1 MQTEEKKEEISN
13 VENYE
18 QSGSEEHNLVNEMD
32 NFIEEKYENN
42 ENDSTKYS
50 ENEDKNKNQKKK
62 NARPE
67 KSLASARTIKS
78 QQTTPVTRS
87 RITFKEKWEFEQL
100 ERNPFFDYF
109 VGDNRHFIKF
119 ENSKYFVEKSSF
131 FSGSFHFATLQ
142 IENKTSTPT
151 KVEEKKEEI
160 KPNPIFEK
168 KLTESPSSLIF
179 TITTKDKKLFA
190 IYQKLETH
198 EFFIVSYKL
207 QKVINPNITF
217 RKKFNPY
224 WGNKHLFNYFN
235 KLLHNFGLSWEDFK
249 KCTNKI

>member
-1 MQTEEKKEEISN
+1 M
-13 VENYE
+13 
-18 QSGSEEHNLVNEMD
+18 
-32 NFIEEKYENN
+32 
-42 ENDSTKYS
+42 
-50 ENEDKNKNQKKK
+50 
-62 NARPE
+62 
-67 KSLASARTIKS
+67 
-78 QQTTPVTRS
+78 
-87 RITFKEKWEFEQL
+87 
-100 ERNPFFDYF
+100 
-109 VGDNRHFIKF
+109 
-119 ENSKYFVEKSSF
+119 
-131 FSGSFHFATLQ
+131 Q

-179 TITTKDKKLFA
+179 TYTTKEKKLFA
-190 IYQKLETH
+190 IYQKLETY

-224 WGNKHLFNYFN
+224 FGNKHYFN